1 MVSVLTLS
9 VVDRGF
15 EPISDQTKDYA
26 IGICYFHTKHS
37 VDDIR
42 RLWLYCLNP
51 FNFVLADY
59 LCLYCLGPLSFL
71 LADYGYI
78 D

>member
-42 RLWLYCLNP
+42 RL
-51 FNFVLADY
+51 
-59 LCLYCLGPLSFL
+59 
-71 LADYGYI
+71 
-78 D
+78 